1 MREELIKE
9 LDSCQVNRSELYN
22 RLFIIEKEIMNSY
35 HYSTKDYEF
44 FFLSTTCRLLKEKE
58 EIIRKIKILNNAM
71 ENLRK
76 SIGVG
81 YEL

>member
-1 MREELIKE
+1 MREELIRE

-22 RLFIIEKEIMNSY
+22 RLFIIDKEIMNSY

-44 FFLSTTCRLLKEKE
+44 FFLSTTRRLLKEKE
-58 EIIRKIKILNNAM
+58 KIIRKIKILNTVI